1 MAADKRLEH
10 DSLGEREVPAGAYY
24 GIHTLR
30 ALENFPI
37 SRVLLMRFP
46 TVVEAFAAVKEAAA
60 RANKRLGVLEPTVAE
75 AIVAACKEV
84 RERKLLEHFVVDMMQ
99 GGAGTSTNMN
109 VNEVIANRALEL
121 LGHERGEYR
130 YCHPLDHVNRS
141 QSTND
146 VYPTATRL
154 ALVGYTER
162 LLAELHSLSDAFE
175 TLAERYCRVVTVG
188 RTQLQDAVPMTM
200 GQAFTAYAVTLR
212 EEIARLESTIPLL
225 EEVSLGATAIGTEIN
240 APEGYR
246 KLVLQELREVTGR
259 SLEPAANLVEA
270 TSDAGVFVLVSSS
283 LKRLATKLSKTASDL
298 RLLSSGPR
306 TGLGE
311 IDLPPVQA
319 GSSIM
324 PGKVNPVMAE
334 AMNQVCFRVFGNDVT
349 VTYAAEH
356 GQLQLNPFL
365 PGLTFALF
373 DSFALLLAGIPLF
386 RKRLVEG
393 ITVNE
398 EAARSHAERSL
409 SLTTALAPI
418 LGYEVAAELAHDA
431 YTEGRTVRELL
442 IERYPDIDPAVV
454 DPINLVGPL

>member
-1 MAADKRLEH
+1 
-10 DSLGEREVPAGAYY
+10 
-24 GIHTLR
+24 
-30 ALENFPI
+30 
-37 SRVLLMRFP
+37 
-46 TVVEAFAAVKEAAA
+46 
-60 RANKRLGVLEPTVAE
+60 
-75 AIVAACKEV
+75 
-84 RERKLLEHFVVDMMQ
+84 MMQ

-109 VNEVIANRALEL
+109 VNEVIANRALEI
-121 LGHERGEYR
+121 LGRRRGEYR

-154 ALVGYTER
+154 ALISYTEA
-162 LLAELHSLSDAFE
+162 LVEELRKLSSSFDG
-175 TLAERYCRVVTVG
+175 LGKRYRRAVTVG

-200 GQAFTAYAVTLR
+200 GQAFAAYAVTLR

-225 EEVSLGATAIGTEIN
+225 SEVSLGATAIGTEIN

-246 KLVLQELREVTGR
+246 ALVLKELREVTGR
-259 SLEPAANLVEA
+259 QLRPAANLVEA

-283 LKRLATKLSKTASDL
+283 LKRLATKLSKTAGDL

-306 TGLGE
+306 AGLGE

-324 PGKVNPVMAE
+324 PGKVNPVIAE
-334 AMNQVCFRVFGNDVT
+334 ALNQVCFRVFGNDVT

-365 PGLTFALF
+365 PGLTYALF

-386 RKRLVEG
+386 RKKLVEG

-398 EAARSHAERSL
+398 EAARQHAERSL

-418 LGYEVAAELAHDA
+418 LGYDLAAELAHDA
-431 YTEGRTVRELL
+431 YREGRTVRELL
-442 IERYPDIDPAVV
+442 IERHPEIDPSVV
-454 DPINLVGPL
+454 DPINLVGPLSPPPVE

>member
-1 MAADKRLEH
+1 
-10 DSLGEREVPAGAYY
+10 
-24 GIHTLR
+24 
-30 ALENFPI
+30 
-37 SRVLLMRFP
+37 
-46 TVVEAFAAVKEAAA
+46 VEAFASVKQAAA
-60 RANKRLGVLEPTVAE
+60 RANAGLGVLKPEVAK
-75 AIVAACKEV
+75 AIGAACEEV
-84 RERKLLEHFVVDMMQ
+84 RSRKLNEHFVVDMMQ

-109 VNEVIANRALEL
+109 VNEVIANRALEI
-121 LGHERGEYR
+121 LGRRRGEYR
-130 YCHPLDHVNRS
+130 YCHPLDDVNRS

-154 ALVGYTER
+154 ALISYTEA
-162 LLAELHSLSDAFE
+162 LVEELRKLSSSFDG
-175 TLAERYCRVVTVG
+175 LGKRYRRAVTVG

-200 GQAFTAYAVTLR
+200 GQAFAAYAVTLR

-225 EEVSLGATAIGTEIN
+225 SEVSLGATAIGTEIN

-246 KLVLQELREVTGR
+246 ALVLKELREVTGR
-259 SLEPAANLVEA
+259 QLRPAANLVEA

-283 LKRLATKLSKTASDL
+283 LKRLATKLSKTAGDL

-306 TGLGE
+306 AGLGE

-324 PGKVNPVMAE
+324 PGKVNPVIAE
-334 AMNQVCFRVFGNDVT
+334 ALNQVCFRVFGNDVT

-365 PGLTFALF
+365 PGLTYALF

-386 RKRLVEG
+386 RKKLVEG

-398 EAARSHAERSL
+398 EAARQHAERSL

-418 LGYEVAAELAHDA
+418 LGYDLAAELAHDA
-431 YTEGRTVRELL
+431 YREGRTVRELL
-442 IERYPDIDPAVV
+442 IERHPEIDPSVV
-454 DPINLVGPL
+454 DPINLVGPLSPPPVE